1 MEQLAPNRP
10 VVLVVEDEATVLM
23 IALEAIAD
31 EGFEAIGAVDADEAL
46 AVLDARDDVDVL
58 FTDINMPG
66 SMSGLRLA
74 HAARRRWPAIRI
86 IVTSAIHTAAMSEL
100 PAGARF
106 LRKPY
111 RYLELMAAVRE
122 MTVEPFSTPN
132 EIVRSASPLARKATA
147 RGAP

>member
-1 MEQLAPNRP
+1 MEHLAPNRP

-31 EGFEAIGAVDADEAL
+31 EGFDAVGAIDANEAL
-46 AVLDARDDVDVL
+46 AVLEARDDIDIL

-66 SMSGLRLA
+66 AMNGLRLA
-74 HAARRRWPAIRI
+74 NAARRRWPAIRI
-86 IVTSAIHTAAMSEL
+86 IVTSAIHSAAMSEL

-111 RYLELMAAVRE
+111 RYLDL
-122 MTVEPFSTPN
+122 MTVMRELTAEPLSTPD
-132 EIVRSASPLARKATA
+132 EIARSAGLLDRKATA

>member
-1 MEQLAPNRP
+1 MEHSAPNRP

-31 EGFEAIGAVDADEAL
+31 EGFEAIGAIDAEEAL
-46 AVLDARDDVDVL
+46 AVLEARDDVDVL

-66 SMSGLRLA
+66 ATNGLRLA
-74 HAARRRWPAIRI
+74 QAARRRWPAIRI
-86 IVTSAIHTAAMSEL
+86 IVTSAIHTAAISEL
-100 PAGARF
+100 PTGARF

-111 RYLELMAAVRE
+111 RYLDL
-122 MTVEPFSTPN
+122 MTVMRELTAEPLSTPDD
-132 EIVRSASPLARKATA
+132 IVHSAAQLARKATA